1 MTSNDRPLRVLTLT
15 NMWPTPRI
23 PMGGIFVR
31 EQVESLRKRGLDIDV
46 LFVNGVEEGKGAYLR
61 GFGLVRQQVENGQYD
76 LIHAHYVFAGIL
88 ALDLRSLF
96 MRRGRIP
103 VVLTQHGIE
112 TQRGWTA
119 PLCRWTSRRVDR
131 TIATSPIV
139 QAALGLP
146 GVDVVPCG
154 VDTGLFRPADQA
166 AARAAL
172 GLPQGPRLALF
183 AGMRRP
189 EKRFDLIE
197 AAVAEARRL
206 APGSG
211 GPEIQLIV
219 ADNEPHERIPLYMN
233 ACDALVLASEG
244 EGSPMVVKE
253 AMACNLPVISVDVGD
268 VKQVIGGTDGCFVV
282 AREVGP
288 LAEAIC
294 AALSAGRRTAGRAA
308 IMPLSLD
315 SIAAR
320 VESIY
325 RETLRARAA

>member
-1 MTSNDRPLRVLTLT
+1 MNADARPMRVLTLT

-31 EQVESLRKRGLDIDV
+31 EQVDSLRKRGLDIDV
-46 LFVNGVEEGKGAYLR
+46 LFVNGVEEGKAAYLR
-61 GFGLVRQQVENGQYD
+61 GFGLVREAVGRSRYD
-76 LIHAHYVFAGIL
+76 LIHAHYVFSGML
-88 ALDLRSLF
+88 AMGQAAPFARS
-96 MRRGRIP
+96 GRLPI
-103 VVLTQHGIE
+103 VLTQHGIE

-131 TIATSPIV
+131 TIATSPVV

-146 GVDVVPCG
+146 AVDVVPCG
-154 VDTGLFRPADQA
+154 VDTELFAPADQA

-189 EKRFDLIE
+189 EKRLDLIE
-197 AAVAEARRL
+197 AAVTEAGRV
-206 APGSG
+206 AAASG
-211 GPEIQLIV
+211 GPEIRLIV

-233 ACDALVLASEG
+233 ACDALILASEG

-268 VKQVIGGTDGCFVV
+268 VKQVIGGTAGCHVV
-282 AREVGP
+282 AREVGA
-288 LAEAIC
+288 LAEAIR
-294 AALSAGRRTAGRAA
+294 AELTAGRRTDGRAA
-308 IMPLSLD
+308 ILPLSLD
-315 SIAAR
+315 GIAVR
-320 VESIY
+320 IETIY
-325 RETLRARAA
+325 RETLRPRAA

>member
-1 MTSNDRPLRVLTLT
+1 MNQEDRPLRILTLT

-31 EQVESLRKRGLDIDV
+31 EQVDSLRKRGLEIDV
-46 LFVNGVEEGKGAYLR
+46 LFVNGVEEGKGAYLA
-61 GFGLVRQQVENGQYD
+61 GFGKVRRKVAEGSYD
-76 LIHAHYVFAGIL
+76 LIHAHYVFSGIL
-88 ALDLRSLF
+88 ALTQSNPFTRSGLP
-96 MRRGRIP
+96 I
-103 VVLTQHGIE
+103 VLTQHGIE

-139 QAALGLP
+139 QSALGLP
-146 GVDVVPCG
+146 SVDVVPCG
-154 VDTGLFRPADQA
+154 VDTELFRPMEQTE
-166 AARAAL
+166 ARAAL
-172 GLPQGPRLALF
+172 GLPEGPRFALF

-189 EKRFDLIE
+189 EKRLDLIE
-197 AAVAEARRL
+197 VAVTEAQRL
-206 APGSG
+206 SAQSG
-211 GPEIQLIV
+211 GPDIQLVI

-233 ACDALVLASEG
+233 ACDALILASEG

-268 VKQVIGGTDGCFVV
+268 VKQVIGGTAGCFVV
-282 AREVGP
+282 ARELGA

-294 AALSAGRRTAGRAA
+294 AALSAGRRTEGRAA

-315 SIAAR
+315 GIAAR
-320 VESIY
+320 IEAIY
-325 RETLRARAA
+325 RETLRQRAA

>member
-1 MTSNDRPLRVLTLT
+1 MNANDRPLRVLTLT

-31 EQVESLRKRGLDIDV
+31 EQVDSLRKRGLEIDV

-61 GFGLVRQQVENGQYD
+61 GFGLVRQQVEAGRYD

-88 ALDLRSLF
+88 ALDLRNIL
-96 MRRGRIP
+96 MRKGRLPI
-103 VVLTQHGIE
+103 VLTQHGIE

-131 TIATSPIV
+131 TIATSPVV

-154 VDTGLFRPADQA
+154 VDTDLFRPMAQA
-166 AARAAL
+166 EARAAL

-189 EKRFDLIE
+189 EKRLDLIE
-197 AAVAEARRL
+197 AATAEVRRMAEA
-206 APGSG
+206 SG
-211 GPEIQLIV
+211 GPEIQLII

-233 ACDALVLASEG
+233 ACDALILASEG

-268 VKQVIGGTDGCFVV
+268 VKQVISGTDGCYIVS
-282 AREVGP
+282 REVGL

-294 AALSAGRRTAGRAA
+294 AALSAGRRTDGRAA

-315 SIAAR
+315 GIAAR
-320 VESIY
+320 IETIY
-325 RETLRARAA
+325 RETLRQRAA

>member
-1 MTSNDRPLRVLTLT
+1 MNANGAPLRVLTLT

-61 GFGLVRQQVENGQYD
+61 GFGEVRRAVAASNYD
-76 LIHAHYVFAGIL
+76 LIHAHYVFSGML
-88 ALDLRSLF
+88 AMGQANPISG
-96 MRRGRIP
+96 RGLPI
-103 VVLTQHGIE
+103 VLTQHGIE

-139 QAALGLP
+139 QAALALP
-146 GVDVVPCG
+146 NVDVVPCG
-154 VDTGLFRPADQA
+154 VDTDLFRPMDQA
-166 AARAAL
+166 EARAAL
-172 GLPQGPRLALF
+172 GLPPGPRFALF

-189 EKRFDLIE
+189 EKRLDLIE
-197 AAVAEARRL
+197 AAVAEARKL
-206 APGSG
+206 AQSG
-211 GPEIQLIV
+211 GPDVQLVI

-233 ACDALVLASEG
+233 ACDALILASEG

-253 AMACNLPVISVDVGD
+253 AMACNLPVVSVDVGD
-268 VKQVIGGTDGCFVV
+268 VRQVIGGTAGCLIVP
-282 AREVGP
+282 REVNA

-294 AALSAGRRTAGRAA
+294 AALVAARRTDGRAA
-308 IMPLSLD
+308 IMPLSLEG
-315 SIAAR
+315 IAAR
-320 VESIY
+320 IETIY
-325 RETLRARAA
+325 RETLRGRAA

>member
-1 MTSNDRPLRVLTLT
+1 
-15 NMWPTPRI
+15 
-23 PMGGIFVR
+23 MGGIFVR
-31 EQVESLRKRGLDIDV
+31 EQVDSLRKRGLDIDV
-46 LFVNGVEEGKGAYLR
+46 LFVNGVEEGKAAYLR
-61 GFGLVRQQVENGQYD
+61 GFGQVREAVGRGRYD
-76 LIHAHYVFAGIL
+76 LIHAHYVFSGMM
-88 ALDLRSLF
+88 ALGQAVPF
-96 MRRGRIP
+96 APGGRLPI
-103 VVLTQHGIE
+103 VLTQHGIE

-131 TIATSPIV
+131 TIATSPVV

-146 GVDVVPCG
+146 GVDIVPCG
-154 VDTGLFRPADQA
+154 VDTDLFAPADQA
-166 AARAAL
+166 EARAAL

-189 EKRFDLIE
+189 EKRLDLIE
-197 AAVAEARRL
+197 TAVAEAARL
-206 APGSG
+206 AAATG
-211 GPEIQLIV
+211 GPEIRLII

-268 VKQVIGGTDGCFVV
+268 VQRVIGGTAGCYVV
-282 AREVGP
+282 AREVSA

-294 AALSAGRRTAGRAA
+294 AALTAGRRTEGRAA

-315 SIAAR
+315 GIAVR
-320 VESIY
+320 IESIY